1 MLTAYAYFAPTIIQ
15 TYGYSQLE
23 TQLHSVPPAVAA
35 CGFSILLAVVSDL
48 TRHRFLFALS
58 PICIAIA
65 GVAVLVTT
73 HHNKYLE
80 YGALFLVAMGLS
92 SATPVVVCW
101 FTMNLRGHKA
111 RGVGTAWQIGFGNI
125 GGIISAYAF
134 LTKDAPLY
142 KSGYRILLGF
152 LCLAALSSI
161 LYLASLWWQNGRPEK
176 SSDVVDDDE
185 AWQRRGQLMY

>member
-1 MLTAYAYFAPTIIQ
+1 
-15 TYGYSQLE
+15 
-23 TQLHSVPPAVAA
+23 
-35 CGFSILLAVVSDL
+35 
-48 TRHRFLFALS
+48 
-58 PICIAIA
+58 
-65 GVAVLVTT
+65 
-73 HHNKYLE
+73 
-80 YGALFLVAMGLS
+80 
-92 SATPVVVCW
+92 
-101 FTMNLRGHKA
+101 MNLRGHKA

-125 GGIISAYAF
+125 GGIISAFAF